1 MKADKPFVT
10 AVIVGAGNGTRMG
23 GKNKAL
29 IKIGD
34 KSAFRLVSEAFCR
47 SATVDDVVVVCRDEA
62 EMRAEVAD
70 LSQKSFTYVNGGKSR
85 AESVM
90 NGIKAAKRAEF
101 YCIHDCARPDCTV
114 CTLIETS
121 RNSLIG
127 LALIAVV
134 YQFANIVF
142 TISSSYKSIPSGNQS
157 TPVALKVKL
166 SD

>member
-1 MKADKPFVT
+1 MRSKNWKNIV
-10 AVIVGAGNGTRMG
+10 VILCIIIIIAYTSIVF
-23 GKNKAL
+23 L
-29 IKIGD
+29 PH
-34 KSAFRLVSEAFCR
+34 
-47 SATVDDVVVVCRDEA
+47 
-62 EMRAEVAD
+62 
-70 LSQKSFTYVNGGKSR
+70 
-85 AESVM
+85 
-90 NGIKAAKRAEF
+90 
-101 YCIHDCARPDCTV
+101 IHDCVGPDCTV

-142 TISSSYKSIPSGNQS
+142 TISSLYKSILSGNKG

>member
-1 MKADKPFVT
+1 MRSKNWKN
-10 AVIVGAGNGTRMG
+10 IV
-23 GKNKAL
+23 AL
-29 IKIGD
+29 LCILII
-34 KSAFRLVSEAFCR
+34 
-47 SATVDDVVVVCRDEA
+47 
-62 EMRAEVAD
+62 VAYTSIVF
-70 LSQKSFTYVNGGKSR
+70 LPH
-85 AESVM
+85 
-90 NGIKAAKRAEF
+90 
-101 YCIHDCARPDCTV
+101 IHDCARPDCTV

-142 TISSSYKSIPSGNQS
+142 TISCSYKSILSGNKG